1 MTVDEVLALP
11 NDDFD
16 RNANWFELDHVI
28 GSLNNSHAQM
38 DEWNRL
44 LKHTE
49 SIGSPTGHPHWRLGI
64 LHLLLDATEDAGIA
78 HLEAAYESD
87 KRYAP
92 ERAHKMAA
100 YRVLSLIKDFLAEL
114 RSRGDWQSRQL
125 EPQYRRVLMDM
136 LLAIYDQTARR
147 QILDMPIHT
156 YAPFFRLITDDRLR
170 AFAGENY
177 MCAQS
182 LLEWVETQN
191 GHSFI
196 QTNQYA
202 FARSIVGLYGGV
214 LEALLTDRLSAKGRN
229 TLGTLINDAY
239 NKGLLALG
247 TNLCALCTIILYF
260 RNHVHAG
267 RTAMRKTYFVDLY
280 VAKDLKIATDTVIS
294 ELLRAAGVNFAPTP

>member
-11 NDDFD
+11 NEDFD
-16 RNANWFELDHVI
+16 RNANWFELEHVI
-28 GSLNNSHAQM
+28 GSLNNPQAQM

-64 LHLLLDATEDAGIA
+64 LHLLLDAAEDAGVA

-92 ERAHKMAA
+92 DRAHKMAA

-136 LLAIYDQTARR
+136 LLAIYDRTARQ

-156 YAPFFRLITDDRLR
+156 YAPFFRLITDDGLR

-191 GHSFI
+191 GHGFI

-214 LEALLTDRLSAKGRN
+214 LEALLTDRLSATGRN
-229 TLGTLINDAY
+229 TLGTLVNNAHDR
-239 NKGLLALG
+239 GLLVLG

-260 RNHVHAG
+260 RNHIHAD
-267 RTAMRKTYFVDLY
+267 RTAMRKSYFVDLY
-280 VAKDLKIATDTVIS
+280 VAKGLKIAADAVIS
-294 ELLRAAGVNFAPTP
+294 ELLRVGAVNFAPTS